1 MKLFS
6 EFYDLKSKL
15 LENEDQIME
24 QMQGNSFEEKTSSVI
39 DWFIHGKV
47 REKPMTTPSSKSKR
61 KRGKMTPTILS
72 VESTQE
78 DLPSIGC
85 RIRMCVGYD
94 DKGKMSATIITP
106 KEDVDHQFWYPKRN
120 RVINEYKYIKDYYSW
135 SDEVEKESDHAI
147 NTTSPKIYDLRTPQK
162 KSERKKTLSSESSEK
177 MYSSDSSDVMFD
189 PNYDYKSTEF
199 TKDSKPTNTISS
211 SSRISSMPTK
221 TDLSIVDKILL
232 EESSYAKHSKTG
244 SVNKAKQL
252 QLKPVKVG
260 YAYG

>member
-1 MKLFS
+1 M
-6 EFYDLKSKL
+6 
-15 LENEDQIME
+15 
-24 QMQGNSFEEKTSSVI
+24 
-39 DWFIHGKV
+39 
-47 REKPMTTPSSKSKR
+47 
-61 KRGKMTPTILS
+61 
-72 VESTQE
+72 
-78 DLPSIGC
+78 
-85 RIRMCVGYD
+85 
-94 DKGKMSATIITP
+94 
-106 KEDVDHQFWYPKRN
+106 
-120 RVINEYKYIKDYYSW
+120 INEYKNIKDYYSW

-147 NTTSPKIYDLRTPQK
+147 NTNLPKIYDLRTPQK

-211 SSRISSMPTK
+211 SSRITSMPTK

-252 QLKPVKVG
+252 QSKPVNGCLRIWINDTLCYFQAEKSSTSHKMSKLYENELKIAEDEELFHSDDDEAG
-260 YAYG
+260 ILFTNMES

>member
-1 MKLFS
+1 
-6 EFYDLKSKL
+6 
-15 LENEDQIME
+15 
-24 QMQGNSFEEKTSSVI
+24 
-39 DWFIHGKV
+39 
-47 REKPMTTPSSKSKR
+47 
-61 KRGKMTPTILS
+61 MTPTILS

-162 KSERKKTLSSESSEK
+162 KSERKKKLSSESSEK

-252 QLKPVKVG
+252 QLKPVKAV